1 VSKKQALFKGIITEL
16 DVGEFFADVSVKFR
30 NIEVRMVIPR
40 TTVDEWGLKLG
51 DKVFVLMEE
60 KGGVYIF
67 KR

>member
-1 VSKKQALFKGIITEL
+1 MSKKQALFKGIIIEL
-16 DVGEFFADVSVKFR
+16 DVGEFFADVAVKFR

-60 KGGVYIF
+60 KGGVYLF